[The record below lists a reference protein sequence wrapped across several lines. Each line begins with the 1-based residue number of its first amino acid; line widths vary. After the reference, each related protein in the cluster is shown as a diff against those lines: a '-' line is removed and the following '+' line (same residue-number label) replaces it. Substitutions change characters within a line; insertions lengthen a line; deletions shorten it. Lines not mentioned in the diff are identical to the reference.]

1 MKNPVVLDT
10 RDLGWQ
16 MGVIAFREKEM
27 QRQARAKQLELFVK
41 AYNQACDS
49 INKHGVAYYRDLIK
63 ERCKLKV
70 ELADS
75 LPKDLKFVHAQ
86 GPRQEDVDRAEK
98 WLEKGRV
105 R

>member
-1 MKNPVVLDT
+1 MKRYFETL
-10 RDLGWQ
+10 
-16 MGVIAFREKEM
+16 AFAALTASA
-27 QRQARAKQLELFVK
+27 QTLANQLELFVK